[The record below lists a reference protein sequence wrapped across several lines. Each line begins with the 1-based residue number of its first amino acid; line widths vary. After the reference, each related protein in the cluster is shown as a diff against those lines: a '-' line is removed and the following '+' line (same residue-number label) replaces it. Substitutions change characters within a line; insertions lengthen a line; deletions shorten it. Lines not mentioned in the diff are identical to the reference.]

1 MSDKFLV
8 SSSVRSAIR
17 PGLAVISILLVG
29 RPPDFRKGSTA
40 AALPLRLS
48 NRRGGGLSRRINSKL
63 SKNYARPIMAINVFI
78 RVVTEQ
84 FASCKTMAKVCEHH
98 E

>member
-63 SKNYARPIMAINVFI
+63 SKNYAIMAINVFI

-84 FASCKTMAKVCEHH
+84 FASCKKMAKVCEHH

>member
-48 NRRGGGLSRRINSKL
+48 NRRGGGLSRKKVS
-63 SKNYARPIMAINVFI
+63 RPINVFI